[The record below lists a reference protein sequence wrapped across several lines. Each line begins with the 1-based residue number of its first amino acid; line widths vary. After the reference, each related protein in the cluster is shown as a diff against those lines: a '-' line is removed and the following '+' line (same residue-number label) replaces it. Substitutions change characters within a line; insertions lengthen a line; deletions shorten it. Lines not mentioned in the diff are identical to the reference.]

1 VDVLRSNPD
10 LQVVEYPST
19 AVTWNVMNAP
29 RLLTKEVRQGFSY
42 AFPYDD
48 VITAVYKGLMARSG
62 PIADSVRGYD
72 PEVFLYETDLEK
84 AKELIIA
91 GGFKE
96 GDVFEYMFDSTLEWE
111 QTIAQLFQ
119 ANVQQMGFDLE
130 LVAVDGATLNSV
142 AFGDS
147 PAEERPHFVGGWGW
161 WPDYNDPWNQLAPNF
176 LEEQIGGGGS
186 NVGAWTNP
194 RFEEIMA
201 EAENYETEERLSE
214 LMVEAQNI
222 LTEQDPPAIYLGQV
236 VRYTILG
243 KDIQGFVP
251 NPLYLDSFNF
261 YGMSRSAS

>member
-1 VDVLRSNPD
+1 
-10 LQVVEYPST
+10 
-19 AVTWNVMNAP
+19 
-29 RLLTKEVRQGFSY
+29 
-42 AFPYDD
+42 
-48 VITAVYKGLMARSG
+48 
-62 PIADSVRGYD
+62 
-72 PEVFLYETDLEK
+72 
-84 AKELIIA
+84 
-91 GGFKE
+91 
-96 GDVFEYMFDSTLEWE
+96 MFDSTYASD

-119 ANVQQMGFDLE
+119 ANVQQMGFNLE
-130 LVAVDGATLNSV
+130 LTAVDTATLNSV

-176 LEEQIGGGGS
+176 LAGQIGDGGS
-186 NVGAWTNP
+186 NVGAWSND

-201 EAENYETEERLSE
+201 EAEHYTSEEQLDK

-222 LTEQDPPAIYLGQV
+222 LTEQDPPAIYYGQV

-261 YGMSRSAS
+261 YGMSRSSG